1 MFFIFGN
8 LNKCPA
14 RAYAEGRASPHK
26 NEGEKLCILT
36 IFFWKKMWYS

>member
-8 LNKCPA
+8 LNKRLA
-14 RAYAEGRASPHK
+14 RAYAEDFAPPHK

-36 IFFWKKMWYS
+36 ISF